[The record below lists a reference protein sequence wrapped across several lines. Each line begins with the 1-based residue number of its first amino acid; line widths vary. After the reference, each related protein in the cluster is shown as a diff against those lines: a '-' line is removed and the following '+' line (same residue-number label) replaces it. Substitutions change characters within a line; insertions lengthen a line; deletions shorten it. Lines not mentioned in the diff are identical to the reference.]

1 MAIRVIFQRRRHS
14 GRQAHLF
21 SLPGCSRL
29 DRQRSWLLHSW
40 AQIEIFIWEEEKYSC
55 CWCWLPSMPSEAPSW
70 VLLLLVHRMLRL
82 ANCPLRLIL
91 AVFCF
96 VRVMTSRLRGRLIPE
111 GLQRQTILSAHF
123 WVILV
128 TMTQAAQNTVLFEVL
143 PTVKENCKHRVLKID
158 CFGWSF
164 PSEPKARTEDITARV
179 EQLTM
184 IVVGWSHRKHHTPPA
199 PLPFDGSLSFYEL
212 VEVINKASVT
222 SFWIAGS
229 KEYLKAYLSTQRGKF
244 PTILWRDARGPLVGW
259 KEGGL
264 WC

>member
-1 MAIRVIFQRRRHS
+1 MAIRVIFQQRRHS

-21 SLPGCSRL
+21 SLLGCSRL

-40 AQIEIFIWEEEKYSC
+40 AQIEILFWEEEKYSC
-55 CWCWLPSMPSEAPSW
+55 CWCWLPSIPSEAPSW

-96 VRVMTSRLRGRLIPE
+96 VRVMTSRLWGRLIPE

-128 TMTQAAQNTVLFEVL
+128 MMTQAAQNTVLFEVL

-199 PLPFDGSLSFYEL
+199 PFLLMALCLFMSS
-212 VEVINKASVT
+212 
-222 SFWIAGS
+222 S
-229 KEYLKAYLSTQRGKF
+229 K
-244 PTILWRDARGPLVGW
+244 
-259 KEGGL
+259 
-264 WC
+264 